1 MIGSEL
7 FVKRLYGAV
16 RLGKTKFLNPSH
28 FVNSIEFPFGI
39 TPEMMGS
46 NPPPISQQHDQ
57 RKLIVF
63 FPPFGSVWSVFLMQ
77 QHLSSMYCCRVAIS

>member
-1 MIGSEL
+1 MIGNEL

-16 RLGKTKFLNPSH
+16 RLGKNPSH
-28 FVNSIEFPFGI
+28 FANSIEFPFGI

-63 FPPFGSVWSVFLMQ
+63 F
-77 QHLSSMYCCRVAIS
+77 HLLFVSGVRS